1 MVSPVTDLDTK
12 PLIAH
17 IEQEGWA
24 HVPGHVG
31 HDQVERALDV
41 VRENWAT
48 PRSGAQPT
56 SYLVKD
62 GDPFIWDLHNRGLF
76 PLSLFLDDALIEA
89 VLMHFLNDP
98 YHRHIPADQPN
109 YILRTLIARQNLKP
123 LPLHIDS
130 FVPAL
135 GAHPFV
141 FQVSL
146 TLEDATHD
154 NGCMVVVPGSH
165 QSGRWASQADLKDAV
180 PIETKAGDLVI
191 WDSRT
196 WHATAANPS
205 GRSRWCVIGTFT
217 RWWLKQGFDIT
228 GTLSEEIY
236 AALTPAQRAVMGFCS
251 LPPADPKERIDMK
264 QGWEDLSDDVRAYRR

>member
-1 MVSPVTDLDTK
+1 MTRLDSKT
-12 PLIAH
+12 LIEH
-17 IEQEGWA
+17 IEHEGWA
-24 HVPGHVG
+24 HVSGHVG
-31 HDQVERALDV
+31 RDDVERALDV
-41 VRENWAT
+41 VHKSWVE
-48 PRSGAQPT
+48 PRPGAQPT

-62 GDPFIWDLHNRGLF
+62 GDPFIWDLHNHGLF
-76 PLSLFLDDALIEA
+76 PLSLFLDDALIET
-89 VLMHFLNDP
+89 VLKHFLNDP
-98 YHRHIPADQPN
+98 YHRHIPTGEPN

-130 FVPAL
+130 FVPSV

-154 NGCMVVVPGSH
+154 NGCMMVVPGSH
-165 QSGRWASQADLKDAV
+165 QSGHWAAQEDLKDAV
-180 PIETKAGDLVI
+180 PIETKAGDLII

-205 GRSRWCVIGTFT
+205 GRSRWCVIATFT

-236 AALTPAQRAVMGFCS
+236 RGLTPAQRAVMGFCS
-251 LPPADPKERIDMK
+251 MPPTDPQERIDMK